1 VAEPLA
7 PRAAPRLAADF
18 TMRRAGFHLHA
29 RLELGAEILVLFGP
43 SGSGK
48 TTTLNAIAGLIT
60 PERGYILLD
69 GRPLFRRDAAA
80 GPVTHRVPARQRNIG
95 YVFQNYALFPHLTAL
110 ENVGFGVR
118 GAAGRATAAAWLARM
133 NLAHL
138 ADRYPHE
145 LSGGQQQ
152 RVAIARALAPAP
164 RVLLL
169 DEPFSALDAAA
180 RQRVQRE
187 LAALQREMQL
197 VVIYV
202 THRLEDAF
210 AVGDRLAVMRDGQLE
225 QTGAIED
232 VFRYPATQQ
241 VAEIMGVPN
250 LFRAR
255 VVEVGPEGTVLD
267 WHGLQLSAPP
277 HAFAVGRTVT
287 AYIQPE
293 DIKILYPDRPV
304 MDAVQHNVVAGRIVE
319 SSPRPGMRQLRV
331 CLANGHEI
339 EVRHPAYTYRP
350 LSLQPGEEVR
360 LSLRKE
366 ALVVIS
372 HGGEG

>member
-1 VAEPLA
+1 MAA
-7 PRAAPRLAADF
+7 PPTDVGTAPRLVADF
-18 TMRRAGFHLHA
+18 TAQRSGFHLHA
-29 RLELGAEILVLFGP
+29 KLELGAEILVLFGP

-48 TTTLNAIAGLIT
+48 TTTLQAIAGLIT
-60 PERGYILLD
+60 PERGHIILD
-69 GRPLFRRDAAA
+69 GRYLFRRDDGA
-80 GPVTHRVPARQRNIG
+80 GPVTHRVPARHRNIG
-95 YVFQNYALFPHLTAL
+95 YVFQHYALFPHLTAL
-110 ENVGFGVR
+110 ENVGFSLR
-118 GAAGRATAAAWLARM
+118 GPHSRSQAAAWLERM

-152 RVAIARALAPAP
+152 RVAIARALAAAP

-187 LAALQREMQL
+187 LVALQQEMQL
-197 VVIYV
+197 VIIYV

-210 AVGDRLAVMRDGQLE
+210 AVGDRLSVIRDGQLE
-225 QTGAIED
+225 QTGLIEN
-232 VFRYPATQQ
+232 VFRYPANQQ
-241 VAEIMGVPN
+241 VAEIMGIPN
-250 LFRAR
+250 LFRAQ
-255 VVEVGPEGTVLD
+255 VTEVGPDGLVLD
-267 WHGLQLSAPP
+267 WHGLHLVAPP
-277 HAFAVGRTVT
+277 HALAIGRTVT

-293 DIKILYPDRPV
+293 DVKILYPDRPV

-319 SSPRPGMRQLRV
+319 SSMRPGMRSLRIR
-331 CLANGHEI
+331 LANGHEI

-350 LSLQPGEEVR
+350 LNLQVGQDLQ

-372 HGGEG
+372 RP